1 MKLVKIFNEFFN
13 ECRKNNVHRE
23 LMFNED
29 GRPSVLI
36 VKLKYKDQYH
46 KFVVPLRSNISPKTP
61 KDQYF
66 SLPPNPK
73 TKLHHSHG
81 IHYIKLFPIDDKYV
95 QSYLISEPFDI
106 LVKKIIDDNETDI
119 IKSCQEYLQHCESGN
134 KHFMTPDIDGIIN
147 MLNAKK
153 DTN

>member
-1 MKLVKIFNEFFN
+1 MRLVKISNEFFN
-13 ECRKNNVHRE
+13 KCRENNIHKE

-36 VKLKYKDQYH
+36 VKLKYKEQYH

-73 TKLHHSHG
+73 TKPYHSHG
-81 IHYIKLFPIDDKYV
+81 IHYIKLFPIEDKYV
-95 QSYLISEPFDI
+95 QLLLVPFVLLDS
-106 LVKKIIDDNETDI
+106 LR
-119 IKSCQEYLQHCESGN
+119 
-134 KHFMTPDIDGIIN
+134 F
-147 MLNAKK
+147 AA
-153 DTN
+153 